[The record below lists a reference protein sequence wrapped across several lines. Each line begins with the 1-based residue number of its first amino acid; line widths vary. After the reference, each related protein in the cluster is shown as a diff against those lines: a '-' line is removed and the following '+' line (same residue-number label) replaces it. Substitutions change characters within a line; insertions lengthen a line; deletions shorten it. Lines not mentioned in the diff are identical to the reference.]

1 MQDPGPEWFCWA
13 LGACPVELTPT
24 NPGALYAILHF
35 RFLWKNRRI
44 WKHRARFLSA
54 TAGETGR
61 FPPWPLSPESSSVP
75 CLVVT
80 AARCGACDDSLCPL
94 QQLLLSLP
102 WGIPESEGTSK
113 FRGPESHTRRRISG
127 SFIACAVPIL
137 ALKTRVVGR
146 GLRGQCSRGVLGW
159 HMWPRGPSGQLWV
172 CLAGRGPGAR
182 SPASRPPR
190 WKEGLA
196 ASGPSVSAVPLA
208 RLHGRS
214 LARGV
219 TAGSTF
225 ANCARPGRVRSV
237 DHGSLVCEIP
247 AYLPGRPRGSN
258 RTTPWENPAWRLVH
272 QKHFPP
278 SSIFQVWCV
287 SPGVLAAEKLT
298 ASELWAHASW

>member
-1 MQDPGPEWFCWA
+1 MCCSCPGSQDPGCRPRPPWA
-13 LGACPVELTPT
+13 AQ
-24 NPGALYAILHF
+24 PGRAG
-35 RFLWKNRRI
+35 
-44 WKHRARFLSA
+44 RAR
-54 TAGETGR
+54 
-61 FPPWPLSPESSSVP
+61 V
-75 CLVVT
+75 
-80 AARCGACDDSLCPL
+80 AARAFWTTLG
-94 QQLLLSLP
+94 LP
-102 WGIPESEGTSK
+102 
-113 FRGPESHTRRRISG
+113 RRPQPG
-127 SFIACAVPIL
+127 SAVP
-137 ALKTRVVGR
+137 R
-146 GLRGQCSRGVLGW
+146 Q
-159 HMWPRGPSGQLWV
+159 
-172 CLAGRGPGAR
+172 
-182 SPASRPPR
+182 PAAQM
-190 WKEGLA
+190 EGLA

-298 ASELWAHASW
+298 ASELWAHASLVMHVGCCALCIFNHLC